1 MIRNI
6 INRIDN
12 INTKLGEKISN
23 SSLIYDSNDIPIDKT
38 QYYMEEYTDIS
49 YRNEPKNILSSETIL
64 YDGTTIP
71 EITLNSTYL
80 AVNGRGFNISKL
92 YPYYAVTEGCKYLL
106 NYDYSDYP
114 SYRCNCQVFDLVN
127 FNGGVKHEFGSTFT
141 SHFEFIKY
149 VKKKYGYA
157 KTLYVAGDY
166 SNLSGANGNIPMCSE
181 SVKVDKRHNREDI
194 VFKCSD
200 NKFYKISIPMLDIKS
215 LMYAVAIQKDMVLN
229 GITFNG
235 RLTERNVNLSYST
248 LTYSEVISRFDNT
261 SILSFSPTEC
271 KFYIESIYLFVL
283 RKNSSKNSF
292 EFYRIDNRN
301 LIKESTF
308 TIETNHEYEFEFR
321 FINISEL
328 NKVLFFVNG
337 IEFILFNY
345 SNGKYIKWILEQY
358 HDSIYYPHE
367 NDRTIINRLRPA
379 TNDNYR
385 YTINDRYVLKV
396 YKNDIYQLSICLLDG
411 STDSSVIEVN

>member
-49 YRNEPKNILSSETIL
+49 YRNKPKNILSSETIL

-80 AVNGRGFNISKL
+80 AVNGRGFNITKL

-114 SYRCNCQVFDLVN
+114 SYKCNCQVFDLVN
-127 FNGGVKHEFGSTFT
+127 FNGVVKHEFGSTFT

-149 VKKKYGYA
+149 IKKKYGYA

-200 NKFYKISIPMLDIKS
+200 NKFYKVSIPMLDIKS
-215 LMYAVAIQKDMVLN
+215 LMYAVNIEKDIVLD

-235 RLTERNVNLSYST
+235 RLPDRNVSLSYSR
-248 LTYSEVISRFDNT
+248 LTYPEVRERFDN
-261 SILSFSPTEC
+261 LDKFSFSNDC
-271 KFYIESIYLFVL
+271 KFLILGNYLFVMKQDYGSIPPIQFYKINGRTL
-283 RKNSSKNSF
+283 IQETESSITPKWF
-292 EFYRIDNRN
+292 M
-301 LIKESTF
+301 
-308 TIETNHEYEFEFR
+308 EFEFI
-321 FINISEL
+321 FIDIPEI
-328 NKVLFFVNG
+328 NKVLFIINGLEFV
-337 IEFILFNY
+337 LFDY
-345 SNGKYIKWILEQY
+345 SNGKFVHWVCEWYSDYLYSPNNPALSIKGTGY
-358 HDSIYYPHE
+358 KYK
-367 NDRTIINRLRPA
+367 
-379 TNDNYR
+379 
-385 YTINDRYVLKV
+385 INDRYILKV
-396 YKNDIYQLSICLLDG
+396 YDSVDTYQLSIYLLDG
-411 STDSSVIEVN
+411 STDSSVIGIN